1 MEQQGEAKTIKSD
14 ETLFAIV
21 ESLYELDGA
30 TLTELASH
38 LGLAK
43 STVHGH
49 LATLKAHEYA
59 VREDDE
65 YHLGL
70 GFLELG
76 AHAKN
81 RYKLTEVAQPTIEKL
96 AEATGE
102 CVWIVVEEHGRAV
115 YLCQATGENSVQTHV
130 RVGKRYYLHHLAT
143 GKAILAHMPRER
155 VAAIVDRHGLPAFTE
170 NTITD
175 EKALFAELDAVRER
189 GFAVNDGETIRGLRA
204 IGVPIMRE
212 DEVVAGLCV
221 SGPANRLRDVHSNEE
236 LMDGLLG
243 TANEI
248 ELKLV
253 FS

>member
-1 MEQQGEAKTIKSD
+1 MEGQAETKTIKSD

-21 ESLYELDGA
+21 ESLYEFDGA

-49 LATLKAHEYA
+49 LATLEAHEYI

-81 RYKLTEVAQPTIEKL
+81 RYKLSEVAQPTIEKL

-115 YLCQATGENSVQTHV
+115 YLCQAAGENSVQTHV

-143 GKAILAHMPRER
+143 GKAILAHMSRER

-175 EKALFAELDAVRER
+175 EEALYEELETVRER
-189 GFAVNDGETIRGLRA
+189 GFAVNDGETITGLRA
-204 IGVPIMRE
+204 VGVPIMPE
-212 DEVVAGLCV
+212 EEVVAGLCV
-221 SGPANRLRDVHSNEE
+221 SGPASRLRDADPREE
-236 LMDGLLG
+236 LLDRILG